1 MECVEHVFLCIFL
14 FGAGWSDLYGRK
26 VKNWW
31 LILWSLAGVIFGR
44 AGFLLPALCMLIPA
58 FVLFAMG
65 MLGAGDGKM
74 MAVIAGYLG
83 FWNGIYAVGTGFV
96 IGALWSLYRLWHSR
110 SFRTRLIYL
119 FAYFGRMIH
128 TKEIISYGDMFEKEP
143 GRTIPLAAC
152 MAAGTYLYL
161 LGSQLGMICRTL

>member
-1 MECVEHVFLCIFL
+1 MGGVEHVFLCVFL
-14 FGAGWSDLYGRK
+14 FGAGWSDLYNRK

-31 LILWSLAGVIFGR
+31 LALWAAAGIFCGR
-44 AGFLLPALCMLIPA
+44 TEFIFSAAVMLFLV
-58 FVLFAMG
+58 FWLFLMG

-83 FWNGIYAVGTGFV
+83 FWNGFYAVGTGMM

-119 FAYFGRMIH
+119 SAYFWRMLH
-128 TKEIISYGDMFEKEP
+128 TKEIISYENADEKDS

-152 MAAGTYLYL
+152 MAVGTYLYL
-161 LGSQLGMICRTL
+161 LGSWMRIMGQTV